1 MAKIG
6 SWLFF
11 LFGLMAFSSVKAQD
25 VEVNATLSET
35 VVFQGDRVVLTV
47 SVSGKRFK
55 NVSNPEL
62 PELNGMRFLTTT
74 PSTSTSFSFVNGV
87 SKSTYSYSYYLLTE
101 KEGDYFVPE
110 VSIQIDGKTYKT
122 QPLKVSVKGRS
133 QTMTTQQETPDIYL
147 KLEVSNEKP
156 YVGEQVIAKVVLY
169 FKNNLEILSYQ
180 PVAGWKAEG
189 FWKEELNDGKQPQAE
204 SAIINGMRYR
214 KAELVKYALFPSK
227 TGKLTISPFSVV
239 TTVRVASRNRDPFS
253 SFFGGFGTNQ
263 RNIDLQTD
271 PLELDVKSVPTI
283 QDAEYIGAVGTFTVK
298 RGISKQEAL
307 VGESVEVTTTVT
319 GTGNIA
325 LVSRPTYSYPNTFE
339 IYDPQE
345 NASINRKGDV
355 VSGSKTFTDILIP
368 RTPGTYELPELN
380 VSYFNP
386 QKKKHE
392 IVLLPA
398 ISMTIKRDPRATQ
411 LTSQVIP
418 FNVQP
423 VMGLVAWSSK
433 SPQMYYREWWFFAL
447 IGFPIVAGVGLYFY
461 RSYLDRMEG
470 DAQFARSNKASK
482 KADKRLFEAKKV
494 AQGDVKTAYSALYNA
509 IVGYVADRA
518 HVPETGEP
526 DAFYLEILK
535 KKGLEDEVLQPLKQ
549 LLEKCST
556 IRFAPVSSVSDF
568 EKDTALAS
576 DLLKKIRRVL

>member
-1 MAKIG
+1 MVKIG

-11 LFGLMAFSSVKAQD
+11 FIGLLVFMPLQAQD
-25 VEVNATLSET
+25 VEVTATLSET

-47 SVSGKRFK
+47 SVSGNRFK

-62 PELNGMRFLTTT
+62 PELNGLRYLTTT

-122 QPLKVSVKGRS
+122 KPLKISVKGRS
-133 QTMTTQQETPDIYL
+133 QAFTTPQETPDIYL
-147 KLEVSNEKP
+147 KMEVSNEKP

-227 TGKLTISPFSVV
+227 TGKLTISPFTII
-239 TTVRVASRNRDPFS
+239 TTVRVASRIRDPFS

-271 PLELDVKSVPTI
+271 PLEIEVKSVPVA
-283 QDAEYIGAVGTFTVK
+283 QNAEYIGAVGSFTVK

-307 VGESVEVTTTVT
+307 VGESIEVTTTVT

-325 LVSRPTYSYPNTFE
+325 LVSRPSYTYPSTFE

-345 NASINRKGDV
+345 NTSINRKGDV

-368 RTPGTYELPELN
+368 RTPGSYELPEVK

-392 IVLLPA
+392 VVLLPA
-398 ISMTIKRDPRATQ
+398 IKMTIKRDPRATQ

-423 VMGLVAWSSK
+423 VMGLVAWQEK
-433 SPQMYYREWWFFAL
+433 SPKLFYRDGWFFAL
-447 IGFPIVAGVGLYFY
+447 IAFPFIASLGLFFY
-461 RSYLDRMEG
+461 RSYLDRIEG
-470 DAQFARSNKASK
+470 DVQFARSNKASK
-482 KADKRLFEAKKV
+482 KADKRLLEAKKV
-494 AQGDVKTAYSALYNA
+494 AQTDVKTAYSLLYKA
-509 IVGYVADRA
+509 VVGYVADRA
-518 HVPETGEP
+518 HVPETGES
-526 DAFYLEILK
+526 DAFYLEILR
-535 KKGLEDEVLQPLKQ
+535 KKGLEEDVLHPLKQ
-549 LLEKCST
+549 LMEKCST

-576 DLLKKIRRVL
+576 DLLKKIRKVL